1 MKTQPAGIRFLRISL
16 IGIIIVLPFHALFTT
31 WVGSNV
37 GNVLLWRAWKE
48 VLLALLLVVGLWY
61 FLKDSRL
68 RGVIWG
74 RLVNK
79 LIFLYALW
87 HVFNILVTSR
97 DYDAMAQGLSINLR
111 FFLFFVLLQIV
122 LYYKP
127 ISRTQLLKIILIPGI
142 GVVVFGLLQLFM
154 LPKDFLTWFGY
165 NKQTTIPPYFTI
177 DEQQDV
183 IRYASTLSGPNTLGA
198 YLAFIL
204 SVHVGAWQS
213 LASRVKHMQ
222 LSAIAGGLVLATLIV
237 LYASHS
243 RSAWIAGTIT
253 IGLYVFLS
261 VPKRWRLGLV
271 GIGVIG
277 IVLLGMAGYQ
287 YRDSQFVRDVVL
299 HDDPQQ
305 GGEVSSNS
313 GHIEALLS
321 GLEDVQNEPLVGC
334 GVGCAGPASVRHED
348 GAKIAENYYVQVGQ
362 ETGLIG
368 AGLFIVIIG
377 AVARELYSKR
387 KDSLTLMM
395 FASLIGL
402 SVANLLLHTWADET
416 LAYIWWGTLAVVLYS
431 QPINKTKNKHE
442 LKKQK
447 N

>member
-1 MKTQPAGIRFLRISL
+1 MKTQPAGIRLLRVSL
-16 IGIIIVLPFHALFTT
+16 MGIIIALPFHALLTT
-31 WVGSNV
+31 WIGSNA
-37 GNVLLWRAWKE
+37 GNLLLWRAWKE
-48 VLLALLLVVGLWY
+48 ILLALLLTIGLWY
-61 FLKDSRL
+61 FFRDRKL
-68 RGVIWG
+68 RGVVWA

-79 LIFLYALW
+79 LIALYAFW
-87 HVFNILVTSR
+87 HSVIVLVTPK
-97 DYDAMAQGLSINLR
+97 DYDAMAQGLAINLR
-111 FFLFFVLLQIV
+111 FLLFFVLFQIV

-127 ISRTQLLKIILIPGI
+127 ITRTQLLKIILIPGI

-183 IRYASTLSGPNTLGA
+183 IRYAGTLSGPNTLGA
-198 YLAFIL
+198 YLVFIL
-204 SVHVGAWQS
+204 SVILSSWQVVVGK
-213 LASRVKHMQ
+213 VKN
-222 LSAIAGGLVLATLIV
+222 IPRRIVAGGLIFATLLV

-243 RSAWIAGTIT
+243 RSAWIAAAIT
-253 IGLYVFLS
+253 VGLYVFLS
-261 VPKRWRLGLV
+261 VRKQWRLGLV
-271 GIGVIG
+271 SVGVLG
-277 IVLLGMAGYQ
+277 AVVLGVMGYQ

-305 GGEVSSNS
+305 GGEVSSNN
-313 GHIEALLS
+313 GHIEALHL
-321 GLEDVQNEPLVGC
+321 GLRDVQNEPLLGC
-334 GVGCAGPASVRHED
+334 GVGCAGPASVRHEN

-368 AGLFIVIIG
+368 AGLLIAIIG
-377 AVARELYSKR
+377 VVARELYIRR

-395 FASLIGL
+395 FASLVGL

-431 QPINKTKNKHE
+431 QPLNKTKNKHE
-442 LKKQK
+442 AH
-447 N
+447 NTPS